1 MGNVVRIFR
10 YARQHADKAEIQLSE
25 LETLQKK
32 LHDWSV
38 RTDSMYTDALAN
50 GDTYVP
56 ISFMRGYKEY
66 NRYRTRVEDMEN
78 LIVMNLSLSLSFCAE
93 LVCSMIHD
101 PESEALGYKLRIRI
115 IVDKIIKIA
124 TSEALDRASLAPL
137 SPAIAKIESEIAL
150 NEFSVLRLMK
160 NHLMEFRA
168 KIS

>member
-1 MGNVVRIFR
+1 MGNVVRVFR
-10 YARQHADKAEIQLSE
+10 YARQHADEAERQLSE

-32 LHDWSV
+32 LHDWAV
-38 RTDSMYTDALAN
+38 RTDNIYTDALAN
-50 GDTYVP
+50 GEIYVP

-66 NRYRTRVEDMEN
+66 NRYTRRTEDMKN

-93 LVCSMIHD
+93 LVSSMVHD
-101 PESEALGYKLRIRI
+101 PESEALGYKIRLRGL
-115 IVDKIIKIA
+115 VDKIIKIA
-124 TSEALDRASLAPL
+124 TSDAMNGASLAPL

>member
-1 MGNVVRIFR
+1 MGNVVRVFR
-10 YARQHADKAEIQLSE
+10 YARQHADEAERQLDE
-25 LETLQKK
+25 LVALKKK
-32 LHDWSV
+32 LNEWSV
-38 RTDSMYTDALAN
+38 RTDNIYTDALAN
-50 GDTYVP
+50 GEIYVP

-66 NRYRTRVEDMEN
+66 NRYTRRTEDMKN

-93 LVCSMIHD
+93 LVSSMVHD
-101 PESEALGYKLRIRI
+101 PESEALGYKIRLRGL
-115 IVDKIIKIA
+115 VDKIIKIA
-124 TSEALDRASLAPL
+124 TSDAMNGASLAPL